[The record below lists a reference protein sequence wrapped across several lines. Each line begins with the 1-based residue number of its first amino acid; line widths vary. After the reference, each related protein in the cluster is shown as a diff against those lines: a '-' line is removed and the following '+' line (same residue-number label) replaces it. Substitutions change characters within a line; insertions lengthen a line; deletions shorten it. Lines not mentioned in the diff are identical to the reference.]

1 MNSDLTTIRTVADLR
16 RAVARAR
23 GPAGDRTVGLVPTM
37 GALHEG
43 HLSLIRRARDESDV
57 VVMSLFVNPTQFG
70 PGEDLERYP
79 REEARDAELAGAAGV
94 DILFAPDPET
104 VYPPGFATTVRV
116 AGLDE
121 RLCAVERGAD
131 HFDGVATIVTKLLNM
146 VGPDAAYFGQ
156 KDAQQA
162 AVVAR
167 LVRDLDIPV
176 RIVVCPIVREDDGLA
191 MSSRNVYL
199 DPEDRARAVGLSRAL
214 EAAVTAAGSGER
226 DPRTVGALARREL
239 ASWAIDPEYVELV
252 SPETLEPVADLDRRV
267 LVAVAARVGGTRLID
282 NVILDP
288 SSRRDQLK
296 PEEARRAG

>member
-23 GPAGDRTVGLVPTM
+23 ADGRRTVGLVPTM

-43 HLSLIRRARDESDV
+43 HLSLIRRADEESDV
-57 VVMSLFVNPTQFG
+57 VVMSLFVNPRQFG
-70 PGEDLERYP
+70 PGEDIERYP
-79 REEARDAELAGAAGV
+79 RDEARDAELARAAGA

-104 VYPPGFATTVRV
+104 VYPEGFATTVRV
-116 AGLDE
+116 AGLGE
-121 RLCAVERGAD
+121 RLCAVQRGQG
-131 HFDGVATIVTKLLNM
+131 HFDGVATVVTKLLNM
-146 VGPDAAYFGQ
+146 VAPDAAYFGQ

-162 AVVAR
+162 AVIGR

-191 MSSRNVYL
+191 MSSRNAYL
-199 DPEDRARAVGLSRAL
+199 GPDDRARAVGLSRAL
-214 EAAVTAAGSGER
+214 ETALAAAGGGER
-226 DPRTVGALARREL
+226 DPRTLGALARREL

-267 LVAVAARVGGTRLID
+267 LVAVAAQVGETRLID
-282 NVILDP
+282 NVVLDP
-288 SSRRDQLK
+288 SSRRDQLN
-296 PEEARRAG
+296 PEEARRTG